1 MTPLREWLKPP
12 RTLLLI
18 LFLLTLV
25 SVSAVGWFGARLLQQ
40 EKAVEAQRS
49 EERLE
54 QEADRIAATIR
65 SNLADAG
72 ERLGTAEAAPDGLLL
87 LLNDHGFTA
96 QPPGQLL
103 YQSDP
108 AAVPDS
114 VSASFADAELVEF
127 AQGQPAKALNTYET
141 LAQSNNSAVR
151 AGALMRMARVLR
163 NMGRP
168 EQAGAAYDALA
179 AMSAVSVEGEPA
191 DLLAEHA
198 LFELTGA
205 NGDAIRRDL
214 LAGRWRLTRGQ
225 FQFYWSAVAG
235 GAPPPA
241 KSVAISDAALRVWEE
256 RDRNP
261 NPRGEE
267 TVWTG
272 DRPGDRPFL
281 VIWRGSPEHRA
292 ALLKRPELLLAQT
305 CARADAVCA
314 VVDSGGRTVTGQ
326 RSRGY
331 SAVRPASESQLPWTL
346 YVAAAHPITEAGVIV
361 RQRFL
366 LLGTSVMV
374 AFLILGTYFI
384 ARAIRRE
391 TETLRMQSDFV
402 SAVSHEFR
410 TPLTSLRQLT
420 EMLALGRVSSE
431 ERRQLYYET
440 LVKETTRLQR
450 LIEGLL
456 NFGRM
461 EARARPYRFEELDAS
476 HLVHRVVAELEPQVT
491 GAGRRIEL
499 SGISAPCR
507 IDADPDAI
515 SVALWNLLDN
525 ALKYS
530 PDQPAVWVEWRM
542 QDRFVAIAVR
552 DKGRGITESERK
564 AIFRKFVRGSAAEAT
579 NAKGSGVGLATVRY
593 IVEAHG
599 GGIMVESAPGQGSVF
614 TMLLPAAGRV

>member
-1 MTPLREWLKPP
+1 
-12 RTLLLI
+12 
-18 LFLLTLV
+18 
-25 SVSAVGWFGARLLQQ
+25 
-40 EKAVEAQRS
+40 
-49 EERLE
+49 
-54 QEADRIAATIR
+54 
-65 SNLADAG
+65 
-72 ERLGTAEAAPDGLLL
+72 
-87 LLNDHGFTA
+87 
-96 QPPGQLL
+96 
-103 YQSDP
+103 
-108 AAVPDS
+108 
-114 VSASFADAELVEF
+114 
-127 AQGQPAKALNTYET
+127 
-141 LAQSNNSAVR
+141 
-151 AGALMRMARVLR
+151 
-163 NMGRP
+163 
-168 EQAGAAYDALA
+168 
-179 AMSAVSVEGEPA
+179 
-191 DLLAEHA
+191 
-198 LFELTGA
+198 
-205 NGDAIRRDL
+205 
-214 LAGRWRLTRGQ
+214 
-225 FQFYWSAVAG
+225 
-235 GAPPPA
+235 
-241 KSVAISDAALRVWEE
+241 
-256 RDRNP
+256 
-261 NPRGEE
+261 
-267 TVWTG
+267 
-272 DRPGDRPFL
+272 
-281 VIWRGSPEHRA
+281 
-292 ALLKRPELLLAQT
+292 
-305 CARADAVCA
+305 VCA

-346 YVAAAHPITEAGVIV
+346 YVAAAHPITQAGVIV

-374 AFLILGTYFI
+374 TFLILGTYFI

-391 TETLRMQSDFV
+391 TETLRIQSDFV

-476 HLVHRVVAELEPQVT
+476 NLVHRVVAELEPQVT

-499 SGISAPCR
+499 SGMSAPCR

-530 PDQPAVWVEWRM
+530 PDEPAVWVEWRM

>member
-25 SVSAVGWFGARLLQQ
+25 SVSAVAWFGGRLLQQ

-65 SNLADAG
+65 GNLADAG
-72 ERLGTAEAAPDGLLL
+72 ERLGADEAAPDGLLL
-87 LLNDHGFTA
+87 LLNDDGFTA

-103 YQSDP
+103 YQPDP
-108 AAVPDS
+108 AATPDAA
-114 VSASFADAELVEF
+114 SASFADAELIEF
-127 AQGQPAKALNTYET
+127 AHGQPTKALEVYQR
-141 LAQSNNSAVR
+141 LGQSNNAAIR
-151 AGALMRMARVLR
+151 AGALMRMARVFR
-163 NMGRP
+163 NIGQP
-168 EQAGAAYDALA
+168 EQARAAYQRLA

-191 DLLAEHA
+191 DLLARHA
-198 LFELTGA
+198 LFELTGGG
-205 NGDAIRRDL
+205 GDAIKQDL
-214 LAGRWRLTRGQ
+214 LAARWRLTRGQ

-235 GAPPPA
+235 GMPPPA
-241 KSVAISDAALRVWEE
+241 ESVALSDAAMRVWQE
-256 RDRNP
+256 RNP
-261 NPRGEE
+261 NPRGQE
-267 TVWTG
+267 TVWAG

-281 VIWRGSPEHRA
+281 LMWRGSPEHRA

-326 RSRGY
+326 RTRGY

-346 YVAAAHPITEAGVIV
+346 YVAAAHPVTEAGVIA

-402 SAVSHEFR
+402 AAVSHEFR

-450 LIEGLL
+450 LIDGLL

-461 EARARPYRFEELDAS
+461 EARARQYRFEELDAS
-476 HLVHRVVAELEPQVT
+476 HLVQRVVAELQPQVT

-499 SGISAPCR
+499 SGSPALCR
-507 IDADPDAI
+507 IEADPDAI

-530 PDQPAVWVEWRM
+530 PDEPAVWVEWGM
-542 QDRFVAIAVR
+542 QDRFVAITVR
-552 DKGRGITESERK
+552 DKGRGITEAERK
-564 AIFRKFVRGSAAEAT
+564 TIFRKFVRGSAAEAT
-579 NAKGSGVGLATVRY
+579 NAKGSGVGLAMVRY

-599 GGIMVESAPGQGSVF
+599 GGIMVESAPGQGSTF
-614 TMLLPAAGRV
+614 TMLLPAAVRV

>member
-1 MTPLREWLKPP
+1 MTPLREWLEPP

-25 SVSAVGWFGARLLQQ
+25 SVSAVGWFGVRMLEQ

-65 SNLADAG
+65 SNLSDAG
-72 ERLGTAEAAPDGLLL
+72 EHLGAAEAAPDGLLL
-87 LLNDHGFTA
+87 LMNEDGFTA
-96 QPPGQLL
+96 QPSGQLL
-103 YQSDP
+103 YQPDASSTPDP
-108 AAVPDS
+108 A
-114 VSASFADAELVEF
+114 SANFADAELLEF
-127 AQGQPAKALNTYET
+127 AQGQPAKALEFYRR
-141 LAQSNNSAVR
+141 LALSKNSAVR
-151 AGALMRMARVLR
+151 AGALMRMARVFR
-163 NMGRP
+163 NMGQM
-168 EQAGAAYDALA
+168 EQAR
-179 AMSAVSVEGEPA
+179 AMYGEMAGISGSTVEGEPA
-191 DLLAEHA
+191 DLLAREA
-198 LFELTGA
+198 LVELGA
-205 NGDAIRRDL
+205 GGGDAIRRDL

-225 FQFYWSAVAG
+225 FHFYWSSVAK
-235 GAPPPA
+235 GASPPIEA
-241 KSVAISDAALRVWEE
+241 VAISDAALRVWEE

-261 NPRGEE
+261 NARGQE

-272 DRPGDRPFL
+272 DGPADRPFL
-281 VIWRGSPEHRA
+281 AIWRGSPEHRA
-292 ALLKRPELLLAQT
+292 VLLSRPELLLAQN

-314 VVDSGGRTVTGQ
+314 VVDANGRTVTGQ

-346 YVAAAHPITEAGVIV
+346 YVAAAHPITESGVIV

-366 LLGTSVMV
+366 VLGTSVMV

-420 EMLALGRVSSE
+420 EMLALGRVASD

-461 EARARPYRFEELDAS
+461 EARARQYHFEDLDAS
-476 HLVHRVVAELEPQVT
+476 ALVQRVVTDWGPQVA
-491 GAGRRIEL
+491 GVGRRIEL
-499 SGISAPCR
+499 SGPPSVCR

-530 PDQPAVWVEWRM
+530 PDEPAVWVECRM
-542 QDRFVAIAVR
+542 QDRFVAITVR

-564 AIFRKFVRGSAAEAT
+564 VIFRKFVRGSAAEAT
-579 NAKGSGVGLATVRY
+579 NAKGSGVGLAMVRY

-599 GGIMVESAPGQGSVF
+599 GGIMVESAPGEGSAF
-614 TMLLPAAGRV
+614 TMLLPAGGGG

>member
-1 MTPLREWLKPP
+1 MTPLREWLEPP

-25 SVSAVGWFGARLLQQ
+25 SVSAVGWFGVRMLQQ

-54 QEADRIAATIR
+54 READRIAATIR
-65 SNLADAG
+65 SNLSDAG
-72 ERLGTAEAAPDGLLL
+72 ERLGAAEAAPNGLLL
-87 LLNDHGFTA
+87 LLNEDGFTA
-96 QPPGQLL
+96 QPSGQLL
-103 YQSDP
+103 YQ
-108 AAVPDS
+108 PDS
-114 VSASFADAELVEF
+114 SPAPDPVSSNFADAELLEF
-127 AQGQPAKALNTYET
+127 AQGQPAKALEFYRR
-141 LAQSNNSAVR
+141 LASSKNAAVR
-151 AGALMRMARVLR
+151 AGALMRGARVLR
-163 NMGRP
+163 NTGQL
-168 EQAGAAYDALA
+168 EQARATYEEMAG
-179 AMSAVSVEGEPA
+179 VSGMKVEGEPA
-191 DLLAEHA
+191 DLLARHA
-198 LFELTGA
+198 LFELNGA
-205 NGDAIRRDL
+205 DGETIRRDL
-214 LAGRWRLTRGQ
+214 LAGRWHLSRGQ
-225 FQFYWSAVAG
+225 FQFYWSAVAAG
-235 GAPPPA
+235 TAPPA
-241 KSVAISDAALRVWEE
+241 ESVALSDAALRVWEE

-261 NPRGEE
+261 NPRGQE
-267 TVWTG
+267 TIWTG
-272 DRPGDRPFL
+272 DGPGDRPFL

-292 ALLKRPELLLAQT
+292 VLLTRPELLLAQT

-314 VVDSGGRTVTGQ
+314 VVDAGGRTVTGQ

-374 AFLILGTYFI
+374 VFLILGTYFI

-420 EMLALGRVSSE
+420 EMLALGRVASD

-461 EARARPYRFEELDAS
+461 EARARQYRFEELDAS
-476 HLVHRVVAELEPQVT
+476 NLVHRVVAELEPQVA

-499 SGISAPCR
+499 SDLLAPCR
-507 IDADPDAI
+507 IEADPDAI

-530 PDQPAVWVEWRM
+530 PDEPAVWVECRM
-542 QDRFVAIAVR
+542 QDRFVAITVR

-579 NAKGSGVGLATVRY
+579 NAKGSGVGLAMVRY

-599 GGIMVESAPGQGSVF
+599 GGIMVESAPGQGSAF
-614 TMLLPAAGRV
+614 TMLLPAVGGV